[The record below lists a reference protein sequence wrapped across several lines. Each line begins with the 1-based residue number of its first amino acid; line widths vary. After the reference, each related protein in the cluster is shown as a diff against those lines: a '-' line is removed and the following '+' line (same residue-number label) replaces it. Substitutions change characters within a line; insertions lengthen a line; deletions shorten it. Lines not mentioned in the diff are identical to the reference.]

1 MDVQKQV
8 VKALVLG
15 VAVGALL
22 MGAKSARAE
31 GNGVALQ

>member
-15 VAVGALL
+15 VAAGALY
-22 MGAKSARAE
+22 
-31 GNGVALQ
+31 NGRKVGSRRGQRGALQ